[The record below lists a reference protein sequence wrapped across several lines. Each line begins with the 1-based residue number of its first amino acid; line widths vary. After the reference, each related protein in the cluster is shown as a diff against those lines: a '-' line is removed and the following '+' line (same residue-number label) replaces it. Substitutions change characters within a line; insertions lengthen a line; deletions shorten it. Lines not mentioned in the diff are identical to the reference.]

1 MLNYLSVLSLLVCY
15 FRNLFIFFCLE
26 ELWCTAQE
34 VEIAAI
40 RQGAGGWAVPVRP
53 TGDRPAPPASLA
65 IQTTQQCFG
74 FRRVKGW

>member
-1 MLNYLSVLSLLVCY
+1 MLNYLSVLLLLVCY

-34 VEIAAI
+34 VEVAAI
-40 RQGAGGWAVPVRP
+40 RQGAGGWAVPVSHGGQ
-53 TGDRPAPPASLA
+53 TGPAGSLA